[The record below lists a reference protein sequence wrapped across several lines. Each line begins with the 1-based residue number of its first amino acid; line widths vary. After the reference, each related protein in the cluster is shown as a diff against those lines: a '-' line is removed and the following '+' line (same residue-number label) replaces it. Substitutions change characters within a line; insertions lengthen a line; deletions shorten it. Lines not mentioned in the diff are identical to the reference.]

1 MTLVYDWKKQRT
13 IKRRGHKKPKLNHDM
28 INFKVT
34 DFPAGSNPAD
44 QNKTG
49 EFAPVEVLARA
60 SSPEIKG
67 CAINDK

>member
-49 EFAPVEVLARA
+49 EFAPGLVHPRKLSRNQRMC
-60 SSPEIKG
+60 K
-67 CAINDK
+67 

>member
-34 DFPAGSNPAD
+34 DFDLPKNFGEGR
-44 QNKTG
+44 NKTG
-49 EFAPVEVLARA
+49 EFAPGLVHPRKLSRNQRMCN
-60 SSPEIKG
+60 K
-67 CAINDK
+67 

>member
-1 MTLVYDWKKQRT
+1 
-13 IKRRGHKKPKLNHDM
+13 M
-28 INFKVT
+28 IVT